1 MDRLEESLKHALAR
15 KEPPDGFARKVVTQA
30 AARTAAQSR
39 PAWAPPRWI
48 AAAAVVVMAVGG
60 GVAYR
65 RHQGEMAKE
74 QVMQAMKITA
84 VKLHRIQAHVQ
95 EVRQ

>member
-1 MDRLEESLKHALAR
+1 MDRLEESLKCALAR
-15 KEPPDGFARKVVTQA
+15 KEPPAGFAQEILARA
-30 AARTAAQSR
+30 AA
-39 PAWAPPRWI
+39 APRARSHTPRWI
-48 AAAAVVVMAVGG
+48 AAAAVVVMAVGS

-65 RHQGEMAKE
+65 RHQGEVAKE
-74 QVMQAMKITA
+74 QVMTAMKITA

>member
-1 MDRLEESLKHALAR
+1 MDPLEESLKSALAR
-15 KEPPDGFARKVVTQA
+15 KDPPPGFAEQVTRKV
-30 AARTAAQSR
+30 AARPS
-39 PAWAPPRWI
+39 PGPRWL
-48 AAAAVVVMAVGG
+48 AAAAAIVVIIAGG
-60 GVAYR
+60 GAAYR
-65 RHQGEMAKE
+65 RHQGEVAKE

>member
-15 KEPPDGFARKVVTQA
+15 KDPPAGFAEKV
-30 AARTAAQSR
+30 AARATAK
-39 PAWAPPRWI
+39 PPTHGWMPQRWV
-48 AAAAVVVMAVGG
+48 AAAAVVMMAAGG
-60 GVAYR
+60 GMAYR

-84 VKLHRIQAHVQ
+84 VKLHRIQVHVQ

>member
-1 MDRLEESLKHALAR
+1 MDRLEESLKSALAR
-15 KEPPDGFARKVVTQA
+15 KEPPDGFAQRV
-30 AARTAAQSR
+30 AARVSAPPRA
-39 PAWAPPRWI
+39 AWAPQRWI

-65 RHQGEMAKE
+65 QHQGEMAKE

>member
-1 MDRLEESLKHALAR
+1 MDRLEESLKSALAR
-15 KEPPDGFARKVVTQA
+15 KEPPDGFAQRVAGRA
-30 AARTAAQSR
+30 AAR
-39 PAWAPPRWI
+39 PAPAPSTWVPQRWI

-65 RHQGEMAKE
+65 QRQGEMAKE

>member
-1 MDRLEESLKHALAR
+1 MDRLEESLKCALAR
-15 KEPPDGFARKVVTQA
+15 KDAPPGFAGRV
-30 AARTAAQSR
+30 AARATGRRTARSA
-39 PAWAPPRWI
+39 APRWL
-48 AAAAVVVMAVGG
+48 AAAAAIVSVVVGS

-65 RHQGEMAKE
+65 RHQGEVAKD

-84 VKLHRIQAHVQ
+84 VKLHRIQVHVQ

>member
-1 MDRLEESLKHALAR
+1 MDRLEESLKLALSR
-15 KEPPDGFARKVVTQA
+15 KEPPPGFAGRV
-30 AARTAAQSR
+30 AARAAGGGRSR
-39 PAWAPPRWI
+39 SYTPRWI
-48 AAAAVVVMAVGG
+48 AAAAVVVMAVGS

>member
-1 MDRLEESLKHALAR
+1 MDRLEESLKNALAR
-15 KEPPDGFARKVVTQA
+15 KEPPDGFAQRVAMRA
-30 AARTAAQSR
+30 AAR
-39 PAWAPPRWI
+39 PASWAPQRWI

-60 GVAYR
+60 GMAYR
-65 RHQGEMAKE
+65 QRQGEMAKE

>member
-1 MDRLEESLKHALAR
+1 MDRLEESLKSALAR
-15 KEPPDGFARKVVTQA
+15 KDPPPGFAAQVAARA
-30 AARTAAQSR
+30 AANGRGRSYT
-39 PAWAPPRWI
+39 PRWV
-48 AAAAVVVMAVGG
+48 AAAAVVVMAVGS

-84 VKLHRIQAHVQ
+84 VKLHRIQSHVQ

>member
-1 MDRLEESLKHALAR
+1 MDRFEESLRGALAR
-15 KEPPDGFARKVVTQA
+15 KDPPPGFAQKV
-30 AARTAAQSR
+30 AARARNGTPKSYT
-39 PAWAPPRWI
+39 PRWI
-48 AAAAVVVMAVGG
+48 AAAAVVVMAVGS

-65 RHQGEMAKE
+65 RHQGEVAKE
-74 QVMQAMKITA
+74 QVMTAMKITA

>member
-1 MDRLEESLKHALAR
+1 MDRLEESLKSALAR
-15 KEPPDGFARKVVTQA
+15 KEPPGGFAQRVAARA
-30 AARTAAQSR
+30 AAPPRAA
-39 PAWAPPRWI
+39 AWVPQRWI

-60 GVAYR
+60 GMAYR
-65 RHQGEMAKE
+65 QHQGEMAKE

>member
-1 MDRLEESLKHALAR
+1 MDRLEESLKLALAR
-15 KEPPDGFARKVVTQA
+15 KEPPDGFARKV
-30 AARTAAQSR
+30 ARRADAPRRSS
-39 PAWAPPRWI
+39 WAPQRWV
-48 AAAAVVVMAVGG
+48 ATAAVVMMAVGG

>member
-1 MDRLEESLKHALAR
+1 MM
-15 KEPPDGFARKVVTQA
+15 VVG
-30 AARTAAQSR
+30 S
-39 PAWAPPRWI
+39 
-48 AAAAVVVMAVGG
+48 GL
-60 GVAYR
+60 AYR
-65 RHQGEMAKE
+65 RHQGEVAKE